1 MTAQAPI
8 IGIVRHRLTTDGD
21 GVTTLVA
28 FHTCTLRC
36 QFCLN
41 PQSLEKPEDY
51 PVYTPQQL
59 YDEVAIDN
67 IYFLATG
74 GGITF
79 GGGEPCLRSDFITQ
93 FRDLCGDQWNLSIE
107 TALNVPQHHIER
119 LLPVINRWIIDI
131 KDMNP
136 LIYEHYTQK
145 NNNLTMNNL
154 QLIAKQGLQERAMLR
169 IPLIPGHNTAD
180 DCNRSQAALQ
190 AMGFTQFDRFTYR
203 QGNELTS

>member
-36 QFCLN
+36 KFCLN
-41 PQSLEKPEDY
+41 PQSLEKPENF
-51 PVYTPQQL
+51 PIYTPQRL

-93 FRDLCGDQWNLSIE
+93 FRDLCGAEWKLSIE
-107 TALNVPQHHIER
+107 TALNVPQEHIER
-119 LLPVINRWIIDI
+119 LLPVINQWIIDI

-154 QLIAKQGLQERAMLR
+154 QFIAKQGLQERAIMR

-190 AMGFTQFDRFTYR
+190 AMGFTQFDRFTYKT
-203 QGNELTS
+203 NIYKS

>member
-8 IGIVRHRLTTDGD
+8 IGIVRHRLSTDGD

-36 QFCLN
+36 KFCLN
-41 PQSLEKPEDY
+41 PQSLDKPENY
-51 PVYTPQQL
+51 PIYTPQRL

-93 FRDLCGDQWNLSIE
+93 FRDLCGKQWNLSIE
-107 TALNVPQHHIER
+107 TALNVPQEHIER
-119 LLPVINRWIIDI
+119 LLPIINHWIIDI

-136 LIYEHYTQK
+136 LIYERYTQK

-154 QLIAKQGLQERAMLR
+154 QFIAKQGLQERVTLR
-169 IPLIPGHNTAD
+169 IPLIPDHNTAN
-180 DCNRSQAALQ
+180 DCNHSQATLQ
-190 AMGFTQFDRFTYR
+190 AMGFTHFDRFTYKTDI
-203 QGNELTS
+203 NKP

>member
-36 QFCLN
+36 KFCLN
-41 PQSLEKPEDY
+41 PQSLEKPENF
-51 PVYTPQQL
+51 PIYTPQRL

-93 FRDLCGDQWNLSIE
+93 FRDLCGAEWKLSIE
-107 TALNVPQHHIER
+107 TALNVPQEHIER
-119 LLPVINRWIIDI
+119 LLPVINQWIIDI

-154 QLIAKQGLQERAMLR
+154 QFIAKQGLQERAILR

-190 AMGFTQFDRFTYR
+190 AMGFTQFDRFTYKT
-203 QGNELTS
+203 NIYKS

>member
-36 QFCLN
+36 KFCLN
-41 PQSLEKPEDY
+41 PQSLDNPENY
-51 PVYTPQQL
+51 PIYTPQRL
-59 YDEVAIDN
+59 YDEVTIDN

-93 FRDLCGDQWNLSIE
+93 FRNLCGADWNLSIE
-107 TALNVPQHHIER
+107 TALNVPQEHIER
-119 LLPVINRWIIDI
+119 LLPIINHWIIDI
-131 KDMNP
+131 KDLNP
-136 LIYEHYTQK
+136 TIYQNYTGQTHQRVIE
-145 NNNLTMNNL
+145 NLKLLAKHEL
-154 QLIAKQGLQERAMLR
+154 QDRVTLR

-180 DCNRSQAALQ
+180 DCNSSQATLQ
-190 AMGFTQFDRFTYR
+190 ALGFTHFDRFTYKT
-203 QGNELTS
+203 QISKS

>member
-36 QFCLN
+36 KFCLN
-41 PQSLEKPEDY
+41 PQSLDKPENY
-51 PVYTPQQL
+51 PIYTPQRL

-93 FRDLCGDQWNLSIE
+93 FRDLCGAEWSLSIE
-107 TALNVPQHHIER
+107 TALNVPQEHIER
-119 LLPVINRWIIDI
+119 LLPIINHWIIDI
-131 KDMNP
+131 KDLNP
-136 LIYEHYTQK
+136 TIYQNYTGQTHQRVIE
-145 NNNLTMNNL
+145 NLKLLAKHEL
-154 QLIAKQGLQERAMLR
+154 QDRILMR

-180 DCNRSQAALQ
+180 DCNSSQATLQ
-190 AMGFTQFDRFTYR
+190 ALGFTHFDRFTYKT
-203 QGNELTS
+203 QISKS